1 MTEREIWTEL
11 HADPGFV
18 AAWRALLAA
27 WALSPDGRRDLN
39 R

>member
-1 MTEREIWTEL
+1 MERALWNEL

-27 WALSPDGRRDLN
+27 WALSSYRKET
-39 R
+39 